1 MNRLVE
7 LTQLFLKLGI
17 IGFGGPA
24 AHIAMMEDEVVTR
37 RNWMTR
43 DHFLDIVGATN
54 LIPGPNSTEM
64 TMHVGY
70 HRAGWPGLFVAGS
83 CFILPAVLITA
94 ALAWGYVQFGSLPQ
108 VAPFLIGI
116 KPAILVIILGAV
128 WKLGQKALKGWR
140 LAVIGIGV
148 LAAVFLG
155 VNEVIA
161 LLGGGLIGMLWLRLS
176 ERWLGQAA
184 ALLLPIPGL
193 RGGLADHLQ
202 AGQPPNLWELFL
214 FFLKIGSILYGSGYV
229 LVALLEGGLV
239 HDLGWLTQQ
248 QLLDAIAIG
257 QFTPGPVLSTAT
269 FIGYLILGPPGA
281 IVATAGIFLPS
292 FIFVG
297 LLNPIIPRLRQLSWT
312 AAFLD
317 AVNISAVAL
326 ILAVLINLGRTTLT
340 AWPAWVIAILAT
352 VATFRFKLSS
362 AWVVLGGAVLGW
374 LVSWLV

>member
-1 MNRLVE
+1 MNRLLE

-70 HRAGWPGLFVAGS
+70 HRAGWPGLIVAGS

-269 FIGYLILGPPGA
+269 FIGYLILGLPGA

>member
-1 MNRLVE
+1 MNRLLE

-37 RNWMTR
+37 RNWMSR

-269 FIGYLILGPPGA
+269 FIGYLILGLPGA

>member
-1 MNRLVE
+1 MNRLLE

-70 HRAGWPGLFVAGS
+70 HRAGWPGLIVAGS

-193 RGGLADHLQ
+193 RGGLAGHLQ

-269 FIGYLILGPPGA
+269 FIGYLILGLPGA